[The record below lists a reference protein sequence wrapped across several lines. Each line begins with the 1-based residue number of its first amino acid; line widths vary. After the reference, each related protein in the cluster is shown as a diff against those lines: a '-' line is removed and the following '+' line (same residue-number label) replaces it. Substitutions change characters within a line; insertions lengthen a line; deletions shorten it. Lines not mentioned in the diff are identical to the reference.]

1 MTDKAAREARFGGGR
16 PPKNLPGT
24 AGGSSGAV
32 TRQDDFAFSGTV
44 PLARP
49 EGGNGNPPAAFF
61 FCVPDPRRMG
71 KLPYRQGFS
80 GIYAAGIGRQDADRG
95 FIPEVFETNQN
106 RCRATEDQPFSPFP
120 PRRGSA
126 CLRRGLLPAEIR
138 HRSFRGSSAACFFE
152 KYVRRR
158 RSSLGCPLPCGF
170 FANIRS
176 SRKRLFPGKTPRKN
190 ECFSKKAG
198 RKKGSPG
205 NFDSLCP
212 FFDVK

>member
-16 PPKNLPGT
+16 PPENLPGT

-126 CLRRGLLPAEIR
+126 CLRRGLVPAEIR

-158 RSSLGCPLPCGF
+158 RSSLGCPLPCGLFREHPVKPETPLSGKNTAKKRMF
-170 FANIRS
+170 FKKGRAE
-176 SRKRLFPGKTPRKN
+176 KRFPGKFR
-190 ECFSKKAG
+190 
-198 RKKGSPG
+198 
-205 NFDSLCP
+205 
-212 FFDVK
+212 